1 MTTTNL
7 PKRYFYFT
15 PQELPE
21 ESKKYII
28 KVLTVQLQS
37 EYADAPDRSG
47 AVCPTVED
55 KTWLDLQLA
64 QEKQHGLG
72 VSVILRGLGVDAMPY
87 IKEAEAS
94 VLEGSRKL
102 DYFRIRMDDWVERT
116 LTRVLAERTG
126 AIQTVAGL
134 GGWYVPLA
142 IWHAKN
148 YMDEALGHTVQGVRY
163 AKDLIAQGRKEEC
176 QNAVNKFYLSC
187 LDIFGGVDTPN
198 EKKYLELGIKT
209 LTNNQTRYLWMRS
222 LEKDLNLLGLEMPKE
237 RWKGDRQE
245 YPPENSEE
253 WSLYLTP
260 EEVPE
265 KVRGALGR
273 LLSVW
278 LQSKYGRQSDH
289 VVFPAPSPEE
299 KLAVALQLKQEK
311 AWGLE
316 VAKML
321 RGLGI
326 DPNPLADE
334 AERTQE
340 GRQYKLDFL
349 TLPLP
354 KTWEEI
360 CVKQLLAARAAAVG
374 SLATFGSCLIPLAVW
389 SGLHYE
395 GEANF
400 AEAWKERLKPMVRGG
415 ARELCQKTL
424 EEWYP
429 YALDLFGGD
438 GTINEQEYC
447 NLGIKTATNAHVREI
462 FIEFVGRDV
471 AELGLTMPDPR
482 HGKRA
487 TYRPFARLERAGKE
501 ESRATTLPA

>member
-7 PKRYFYFT
+7 PRRCFYFT
-15 PQELPE
+15 PQEIPE

-72 VSVILRGLGVDAMPY
+72 VSLILRGLGVDAMPY

-176 QNAVNKFYLSC
+176 QNAVNKFYPSC
-187 LDIFGGVDTPN
+187 LDIFGGVNTPN

-209 LTNNQTRYLWMRS
+209 LSNNQTRYLWMRS
-222 LEKDLNLLGLEMPKE
+222 LEKDLTVLGLEMPKE
-237 RWKGDRQE
+237 RWRGDRQE
-245 YPPENSEE
+245 YPFEDSEK
-253 WSLYLTP
+253 WFLYLSP
-260 EEVPE
+260 DESSER
-265 KVRGALGR
+265 VREPLAR

-278 LQSKYGRQSDH
+278 VQSKYGRQSDH
-289 VVFPAPSPEE
+289 LVFPAPSPEE

-316 VAKML
+316 IAKML

-326 DPNPLADE
+326 DPNSLADE
-334 AERTQE
+334 AERSPQS
-340 GRQYKLDFL
+340 GRYKLEFL
-349 TLPLP
+349 RRPLP

-360 CVKQLLAARAAAVG
+360 SVKQLLAARAAAVG

-395 GEANF
+395 GESNF
-400 AEAWKERLKPMVRGG
+400 AEAWKERLKPILRAG
-415 ARELCQKTL
+415 AHEFCQRAL
-424 EEWYP
+424 DEWYP
-429 YALDLFGGD
+429 YAVDLFGGD
-438 GTINEQEYC
+438 GTKNEEEYC

-462 FIEFVGRDV
+462 FIELVERDM
-471 AELGLTMPDPR
+471 AELGLKMPEAR
-482 HGKRA
+482 RGKKA
-487 TYRPFARLERAGKE
+487 TYGPFVRPERAGRE
-501 ESRATTLPA
+501 ESTAATVPA

>member
-1 MTTTNL
+1 MTATNM
-7 PKRYFYFT
+7 PKRCFYFT
-15 PQELPE
+15 PEELPE

-28 KVLTVQLQS
+28 KMLTVQLQS

-55 KTWLDLQLA
+55 KSWLDLQLA

-72 VSVILRGLGVDAMPY
+72 VSLILRSLGVDAMPY

-94 VLEGSRKL
+94 VQEGSRKL
-102 DYFRIRMDDWVERT
+102 DYFRIRMDNWVERT

-163 AKDLIAQGRKEEC
+163 TRDLIAQGKKEEC
-176 QNAVNKFYLSC
+176 QSAVNKFYPSC
-187 LDIFGGVDTPN
+187 LDIFGGVNTPN

-209 LTNNQTRYLWMRS
+209 LSNNQTRYLWMRS
-222 LEKDLNLLGLEMPKE
+222 LEKDLNLLGLEMPKD
-237 RWKGDRQE
+237 RWRGDRQE
-245 YPPENSEE
+245 YRPEDSQK
-253 WSLYLTP
+253 WSLYLSPDESP
-260 EEVPE
+260 ERL
-265 KVRGALGR
+265 RGPLAR

-278 LQSKYGRQSDH
+278 IQSKYGRQSDH
-289 VVFPAPSPEE
+289 IVFSAPSPEE

-316 VAKML
+316 VAKLM

-334 AERTQE
+334 AERSPQS
-340 GRQYKLDFL
+340 GRYKLEFL
-349 TLPLP
+349 KRPLP

-374 SLATFGSCLIPLAVW
+374 SLATFGSCLIPLAAW

-395 GEANF
+395 GESNF
-400 AEAWKERLKPMVRGG
+400 AEAWKERLKPIIHTGG
-415 ARELCQKTL
+415 GELCQRAVTD
-424 EEWYP
+424 WYP
-429 YALDLFGGD
+429 DAVDLFGGD
-438 GTINEQEYC
+438 GTKNELEYC

-462 FIEFVGRDV
+462 FLEFVERDLG
-471 AELGLTMPDPR
+471 ELGLRMPEAR
-482 HGKRA
+482 HGRRA
-487 TYRPFARLERAGKE
+487 KYRASVRPEHAGRAE
-501 ESRATTLPA
+501 PTETSAAT

>member
-1 MTTTNL
+1 MTAANL
-7 PKRYFYFT
+7 PNRCFYFK
-15 PQELPE
+15 PQELPQ
-21 ESKKYII
+21 ESKRYII
-28 KVLTVQLQS
+28 KMLTVQLQS

-72 VSVILRGLGVDAMPY
+72 VSLILRGLGVDAMPY

-94 VLEGSRKL
+94 VQEGSRKL
-102 DYFRIRMDDWVERT
+102 DYFRIRMDNWVERT

-163 AKDLIAQGRKEEC
+163 AQDLIAQGRKREC
-176 QNAVNKFYLSC
+176 QNAVNKFYPSC
-187 LDIFGGVDTPN
+187 LDIFGGVNTPN
-198 EKKYLELGIKT
+198 ERKYLTLGIKT
-209 LTNNQTRYLWMRS
+209 LSNNQTRYLWMRS
-222 LEKDLNLLGLEMPKE
+222 LEKDLNLLRLEMPKE

-245 YPPENSEE
+245 YPPEDSEK

-260 EEVPE
+260 DESSER
-265 KVRGALGR
+265 VRGPLGR

-289 VVFPAPSPEE
+289 AVFSAPSPEE

-334 AERTQE
+334 AERSPQS
-340 GRQYKLDFL
+340 GRYKLEFL
-349 TLPLP
+349 KRPLP

-360 CVKQLLAARAAAVG
+360 CVKQLLAAHAAAVG
-374 SLATFGSCLIPLAVW
+374 SLASFGSCLIPLAVW
-389 SGLHYE
+389 SGLHCE
-395 GEANF
+395 GESNF
-400 AEAWKERLKPMVRGG
+400 AEAWKERLKPIIRGG
-415 ARELCQKTL
+415 ARELCQRAA

-429 YALDLFGGD
+429 YAVDLFGGD
-438 GTINEQEYC
+438 GTKNEQEYC

-462 FIEFVGRDV
+462 FIEFVERDV
-471 AELGLTMPDPR
+471 AELGLKMPDPR
-482 HGKRA
+482 RGKRA
-487 TYRPFARLERAGKE
+487 MYRPFVRPERAE
-501 ESRATTLPA
+501 AAQESAAPT

>member
-1 MTTTNL
+1 MTAANL
-7 PKRYFYFT
+7 PNRCFYFK

-21 ESKKYII
+21 ESKRYII
-28 KVLTVQLQS
+28 KMLTVQLQS

-72 VSVILRGLGVDAMPY
+72 VSLILRGLGVDAMPY

-94 VLEGSRKL
+94 VQEGSRKL
-102 DYFRIRMDDWVERT
+102 DYFRIRMDNWVERT

-176 QNAVNKFYLSC
+176 QNAVNKFYPSC
-187 LDIFGGVDTPN
+187 LDIFGGVNTPN
-198 EKKYLELGIKT
+198 ERKYLELGIKT
-209 LTNNQTRYLWMRS
+209 LSNNQTRYLWMRS
-222 LEKDLNLLGLEMPKE
+222 LEKDLNLLRLEMPKE

-245 YPPENSEE
+245 YPPEDSEK

-260 EEVPE
+260 DESSER
-265 KVRGALGR
+265 VRGPLGR

-289 VVFPAPSPEE
+289 VVFSAPSPEE
-299 KLAVALQLKQEK
+299 KLAVALQLNQEK

-334 AERTQE
+334 AERSPQS
-340 GRQYKLDFL
+340 GRYKLEFL
-349 TLPLP
+349 KRPLP

-360 CVKQLLAARAAAVG
+360 CVKQLLAAHAAAVG

-395 GEANF
+395 GESNF
-400 AEAWKERLKPMVRGG
+400 AEAWKERLKPIIRAG
-415 ARELCQKTL
+415 AGELCQRAL
-424 EEWYP
+424 DEWYP
-429 YALDLFGGD
+429 YAVDLFGGD
-438 GTINEQEYC
+438 ETQNEREYF

-462 FIEFVGRDV
+462 FIEFVERDV
-471 AELGLTMPDPR
+471 AELALAMPDR
-482 HGKRA
+482 RRGKRA
-487 TYRPFARLERAGKE
+487 TYRPFARPERAE
-501 ESRATTLPA
+501 AAQESATPA